1 MQLDFE
7 DVLAGTLGRLVLFS
21 LFLLSA
27 IWIGSAIGGMALVI
41 GRWDFSSGGSLIDF
55 GVLWLSPVLLIN
67 LWIVPNVAFLAA
79 MVVYLMISEN
89 IGYVAWGAIV
99 GIESLFVMLGW
110 AHHSSPAYHIT
121 VTWGAWLILLA
132 MVEIGVWLVRQM
144 RMNRWARE
152 MAELSAEN
160 AMIRAER
167 EARIRGIHREP
178 SVENEEHAES
188 RGPSIQP

>member
-7 DVLAGTLGRLVLFS
+7 DILAGTFGRLVLFS

-27 IWIGSAIGGMALVI
+27 IWIGSTIGGLALVV
-41 GRWDFSSGGSLIDF
+41 GRWDFSFDALSASLD
-55 GVLWLSPVLLIN
+55 VLWWSPVLLIN

-79 MVVYLMISEN
+79 MMVYLLVSEN
-89 IGYVAWGAIV
+89 TGYVAWGAIV

-132 MVEIGVWLVRQM
+132 MVETGIWLVRQM
-144 RMNRWARE
+144 KMNRWARE

-178 SVENEEHAES
+178 SVENEGHAES